1 MEINRPV
8 YLEYSSEN
16 SLVVRF
22 PEISVDCWF
31 GFARLEFGMATQ
43 RPYFQLVNLLPSRG
57 PRLRIGTLF
66 VMRSMALALALLV
79 PAAGLSQDT
88 PDFFREKCKSCHTI
102 GGGRLAGP
110 DLKNVTDRKDRNWLT
125 GFMMNPQSYI
135 DSGDSYAAKLLED
148 YRSVMPSISGMTTE
162 RCEKLL
168 DLIEAESKLEE
179 SQFKGVQISNKPFTE
194 ADRVLGRDIFLGKK
208 RLQNGGAACISCHS
222 MHDTPLLGGGALA
235 PDRQVSDLT
244 NVFERLKGRKVLS
257 NWLAAPATETMQPIF
272 KNRAM
277 NSDEIH
283 SLVAYFEASAGDS
296 PAQPASSRVAF
307 LLMGLLGAAGVIFGF
322 DAIWKRRFHSVRQ
335 PLVDA
340 TSLQATGSLNK

>member
-1 MEINRPV
+1 MASIT
-8 YLEYSSEN
+8 SN
-16 SLVVRF
+16 SRLPKNWTAGLCVRF
-22 PEISVDCWF
+22 GVRCAFWI
-31 GFARLEFGMATQ
+31 
-43 RPYFQLVNLLPSRG
+43 
-57 PRLRIGTLF
+57 TLI
-66 VMRSMALALALLV
+66 VVGA
-79 PAAGLSQDT
+79 PAVSWAQDT

-110 DLKNVTDRKDRNWLT
+110 DLKNVGTRKDRDWLT

-135 DSGDSYAAKLLED
+135 DGGDTYATKLFED
-148 YRSVMPSISGMTTE
+148 YRSVMPAISGMTRE
-162 RCEKLL
+162 RCGKLL

-179 SQFKGVQISNKPFTE
+179 SQFKGVQISNKPFTA
-194 ADRVLGRDIFLGKK
+194 ADRELGRDIFLGKT

-235 PDRQVSDLT
+235 LDRHVSDLT
-244 NVFERLKGRKVLS
+244 NVYERLKGRKVLS

-272 KNRAM
+272 KNRGM

-283 SLVAYFEASAGDS
+283 ALVAYFEASAGDS

-322 DAIWKRRFHSVRQ
+322 DVIWKRRFHSVRQ

-340 TSLQATGSLNK
+340 TSLQAPRPTKVH